1 MVAAKAIGLAGLFAA
16 FVFVS
21 PAAAPTSHELVYF
34 NSGGVMSVA
43 GHRLDR
49 DTVVLLLHGGDEVRC
64 DLVLIDRIELDRR
77 PRYSTVPARME
88 SYQAYAGTRLLSR
101 PYGDF
106 VQQASEA
113 HGVDPY
119 LIHAVIE
126 VESSYNA
133 TAKSHR
139 GAMGLMQLMPAL
151 ASDYSLENPYDPR
164 ANIDAGTRHL
174 GHLIERYG
182 ITGALAAYNAGE
194 GSVRKFGGIPP
205 FPETR
210 HYVSRVLD
218 LVDANQGD

>member
-1 MVAAKAIGLAGLFAA
+1 MLRFKALGLAGLLAA
-16 FVFVS
+16 SIFVS

-34 NSGGVMSVA
+34 DSGGVMSVA

-49 DTVVLLLHGGDEVRC
+49 DAVVLLLHGGAEVRC
-64 DLVLIDRIELDRR
+64 DPTLIDRIELDRS
-77 PRYSTVPARME
+77 PRYSTAPARVE
-88 SYQAYAGTRLLSR
+88 SYQAYAGTRMLAR
-101 PYGDF
+101 PYGDL
-106 VQQASEA
+106 VQQASET

-119 LIHAVIE
+119 LIHAIIE

-133 TAKSHR
+133 TAQSHR

-151 ASDYSLENPYDPR
+151 AADYSVENPYDPR
-164 ANIDAGTRHL
+164 TNIDIGTRHL

-182 ITGALAAYNAGE
+182 IAGALAAYNAGE